1 MSDVLSSAPSLAS
14 PLIFGMEIGTPLF
27 AIAIAQA
34 VTYYRTYP
42 NDSAINKVY
51 IGVLLPRGDDRT
63 CIVRLVSPGSSKG
76 TYAME
81 FAERMA
87 VVFGIVGVF
96 SQCHPPYIH
105 VPQVSRH
112 NKILC
117 VFIVS
122 ASVIQCGA
130 LHPPFLMTCLLKP
143 CGGGSVSGMAMNVV
157 LLTDTSVHSMH
168 STAGET
174 LGGIQLATSLLCD
187 ILNTGS
193 LVYFLRQGRSSSFR
207 STRNVIDTLVLYSI
221 NIGLV
226 TSILAIITLFIWF
239 TMPQN
244 FIFSTFHIIISKF
257 YINSLLVSLNA
268 RRSMRQSTEVDTEG
282 YTLRTIQE
290 MVFS

>member
-1 MSDVLSSAPSLAS
+1 
-14 PLIFGMEIGTPLF
+14 MEIGTPLF

-42 NDSAINKVY
+42 NDSTFNKAY
-51 IGVLLPRGDDRT
+51 IGVLLSIDLAHVVTVAHASFVWYLRDR
-63 CIVRLVSPGSSKG
+63 LK
-76 TYAME
+76 
-81 FAERMA
+81 ERMPSLLA
-87 VVFGIVGVF
+87 SGFFAYPVVTLVQLAYGRRVW
-96 SQCHPPYIH
+96 YL
-105 VPQVSRH
+105 SRH
-112 NKILC
+112 NKTLC

-122 ASVIQCGA
+122 ASVIQC
-130 LHPPFLMTCLLKP
+130 
-143 CGGGSVSGMAMNVV
+143 VSGMAMNVV

-168 STAGET
+168 STAGEA

-187 ILNTGS
+187 ILITGS

-207 STRNVIDTLVLYSI
+207 STRDVVDTLVLYSI

-268 RRSMRQSTEVDTEG
+268 RRSLRQSTEVDTEG
-282 YTLRTIQE
+282 YNLRTIQE
-290 MVFS
+290 MVFSSATQ

>member
-1 MSDVLSSAPSLAS
+1 MSDILSSAPSLAS

-42 NDSAINKVY
+42 NDSTINKVY
-51 IGVLLPRGDDRT
+51 IGVLLSIDLAHVVTIAHASFVWYLRDRLKEHMPWSLLASGFFA
-63 CIVRLVSPGSSKG
+63 VGVYVHLYYPKLSSALWWRVSVWDGYALSLFAFTLPQLTSSK
-76 TYAME
+76 
-81 FAERMA
+81 
-87 VVFGIVGVF
+87 
-96 SQCHPPYIH
+96 
-105 VPQVSRH
+105 
-112 NKILC
+112 
-117 VFIVS
+117 
-122 ASVIQCGA
+122 
-130 LHPPFLMTCLLKP
+130 
-143 CGGGSVSGMAMNVV
+143 AMNVV

-187 ILNTGS
+187 ILITGS